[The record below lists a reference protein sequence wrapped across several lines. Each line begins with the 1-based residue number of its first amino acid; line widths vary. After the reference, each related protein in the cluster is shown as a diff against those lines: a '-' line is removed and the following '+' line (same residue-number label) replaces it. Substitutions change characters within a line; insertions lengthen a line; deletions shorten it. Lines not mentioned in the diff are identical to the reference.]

1 MKMAKKLASGIVCAA
16 VALGAEAGT
25 LPAGY
30 AEHEY
35 IESTGTQYID
45 TGVTITSTM
54 AVEADARFTEIV
66 KQADYKTQT
75 DANFLVY
82 GPVENQ
88 GGVGLLIFVR

>member
-75 DANFLVY
+75 DAGFLSY
-82 GPVENQ
+82 GKVETQ
-88 GGVGLLIFVR
+88 RAPGTAIYLI